1 MKKKTEDRKKERKEE
16 QQFFISWFLLKFLSP
31 SDRLFVTGAV

>member
-1 MKKKTEDRKKERKEE
+1 MRKKTDDKKKEEEE